1 MSIDYE
7 DCLKK
12 GKIRSFSR
20 GKGLAHKE
28 LQTASADLER
38 PKRRS
43 RIMISDKKS

>member
-20 GKGLAHKE
+20 GKGLADKE
-28 LQTASADLER
+28 LRAASADHFQ
-38 PKRRS
+38 PKIVS
-43 RIMISDKKS
+43 